1 VLSRAELGLEAPL
14 VQVEAHLGNGLPS
27 CTIVGL
33 PAPVVRESRERV
45 RAALLSSGF
54 EFPAGR
60 ITVNL
65 APVELQKRGGRFD
78 LPIALALLLASAQL
92 RSSTRR
98 LYECYGE
105 LGLAGELK
113 PVGGMFLAAL
123 QAERAGH
130 ALIVPAGNSEEVRL
144 SGHAAAFAA
153 ADLRAAAARLAQPA
167 HSDGA
172 LSAGCGELGA
182 ASDDARP
189 DPIRAAGPFGDVV
202 GHWQAKRALLIAA
215 AGGHSLLMIGPPGSG
230 KSMLAARLPALLP
243 PLSGAEALEVASVAS
258 MAGLRLD
265 ARRWTLRPF
274 RAPHHTASAHAIVG
288 GGPLIRPGEISL
300 AHRGVLFLD
309 ELPEFDRRVL
319 ESLREPM
326 ESGAITIAR
335 AAARLELPAQF
346 QLIAAMNPCPCGY
359 LGDAAQAC
367 RCSASRIERYR
378 QRISGPLLDRIDI
391 RIEVARLAAGE
402 FTAPCRANALA
413 SAEVP
418 DAAEQVRLAREWR
431 LWRSGCLSARLSAA
445 QLRSCC
451 ALPPAAE
458 QLLGRSAQR
467 LALSGRGIHRLLS
480 LGRTIADLAGSES
493 IEAPHLAE
501 ALQLRR
507 ALAEPAA
514 P

>member
-65 APVELQKRGGRFD
+65 APVELLKRGGRFD

-92 RSSTRR
+92 RSSTPR

-123 QAERAGH
+123 QAQRAGH
-130 ALIVPAGNSEEVRL
+130 ALIVPAANSEEVRL

-153 ADLRAAAARLAQPA
+153 ADLRAAAVRLTQRGHGEA
-167 HSDGA
+167 A
-172 LSAGCGELGA
+172 LSAVRGE
-182 ASDDARP
+182 P
-189 DPIRAAGPFGDVV
+189 DPIPAACPFSDVV

-215 AGGHSLLMIGPPGSG
+215 AGEHSVLMVGPPGSG

-243 PLSGAEALEVASVAS
+243 PLSMTEALEVASVAS
-258 MAGLRLD
+258 MAGLKLD

-359 LGDAAQAC
+359 LGDPEQAC
-367 RCSASRIERYR
+367 RCSAARIERYR

-391 RIEVARLAAGE
+391 RIEVPRLAADE
-402 FTAPCRANALA
+402 FTSPRHANALA
-413 SAEVP
+413 PAALP
-418 DAAEQVRLAREWR
+418 DASEQVRRAREWR
-431 LWRSGCLSARLSAA
+431 LWRSGCVSARLSAA

-451 ALPPAAE
+451 TLPPAAE

-507 ALAEPAA
+507 ALAEPAVL
-514 P
+514 

>member
-54 EFPAGR
+54 EFPTGR

-65 APVELQKRGGRFD
+65 APVELLKRGGRFD
-78 LPIALALLLASAQL
+78 LPIALALLLASAQV
-92 RSSTRR
+92 RASTPG

-123 QAERAGH
+123 QAQRAGH
-130 ALIVPAGNSEEVRL
+130 ALIVPVANSEEVRL
-144 SGHAAAFAA
+144 SGHTAAFAA
-153 ADLRAAAARLAQPA
+153 ADLRLAAARLAQRG
-167 HSDGA
+167 HGEGA
-172 LSAGCGELGA
+172 LSAARGEPAA
-182 ASDDARP
+182 ASD
-189 DPIRAAGPFGDVV
+189 AAGLDDVV

-215 AGGHSLLMIGPPGSG
+215 AGGHSLLMVGPPGSG

-243 PLSGAEALEVASVAS
+243 PLSIAEALEVASVAS

-346 QLIAAMNPCPCGY
+346 QLIAAMNACPCGY
-359 LGDAAQAC
+359 LGDPAQAC
-367 RCSASRIERYR
+367 RCSPSRVERYR

-391 RIEVARLAAGE
+391 RIEVPRLAADE
-402 FTAPCRANALA
+402 FTSSRHAHAHA

-431 LWRSGCLSARLSAA
+431 LWRSGCLNARLSAA

-458 QLLGRSAQR
+458 QLLERSAQR

-507 ALAEPAA
+507 ALT
-514 P
+514 